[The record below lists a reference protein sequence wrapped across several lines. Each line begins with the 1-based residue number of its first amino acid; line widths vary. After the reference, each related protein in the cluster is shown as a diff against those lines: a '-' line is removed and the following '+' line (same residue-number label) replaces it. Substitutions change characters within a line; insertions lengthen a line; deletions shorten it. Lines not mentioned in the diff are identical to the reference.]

1 MKTEECG
8 YNSDK
13 NANDM
18 NATNDGVPSVDTDMV
33 IDSSNSPVSMLG
45 LMNVSPVSQNSPLL
59 NEINVGSSVSEQH
72 RPFE

>member
-1 MKTEECG
+1 MKTEESG

-18 NATNDGVPSVDTDMV
+18 NTANDEIPSIDTDMV

-59 NEINVGSSVSEQH
+59 NEISVESSVSEQH
-72 RPFE
+72 SPYE